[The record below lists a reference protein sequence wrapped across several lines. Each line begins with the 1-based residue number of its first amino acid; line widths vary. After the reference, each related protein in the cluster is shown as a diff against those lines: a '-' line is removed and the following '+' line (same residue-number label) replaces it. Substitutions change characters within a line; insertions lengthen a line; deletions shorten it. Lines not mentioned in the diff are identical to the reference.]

1 MSHPRVSRAFR
12 SPRALGVAL
21 RVGLAV
27 LASGGVSCA
36 SSPPAQVEDL
46 CQIFDE
52 KGGWFENW
60 HKAAKHAS
68 SAHGVSVPILMATI
82 YQESRFQPKAR
93 PPRTRLLGFIPWS
106 RTSSAYGFGQAKD
119 GTWKEY
125 QQKTGRRGA
134 DRDKFK
140 DAVDFV
146 GWYHANTHRR
156 YRVPVD
162 NAYALYLA
170 YHEGLGGFG
179 RRTYDS
185 KDWLKRVAHK
195 VARRADL
202 YARQYDGCRK

>member
-1 MSHPRVSRAFR
+1 MGWEARRTSCA
-12 SPRALGVAL
+12 VAL
-21 RVGLAV
+21 IIAV
-27 LASGGVSCA
+27 ATASCA
-36 SSPPAQVEDL
+36 SAPPAQVEDL
-46 CQIFDE
+46 CGIFRE
-52 KGGWFENW
+52 KDGLFDNW
-60 HKAAKHAS
+60 HKAARKS
-68 SAHGVSVPILMATI
+68 QSKYGVSIPVLMATI
-82 YQESRFQPKAR
+82 HQESRFQPKAR
-93 PPRTRLLGFIPWS
+93 PARTRLLWFIPW
-106 RTSSAYGFGQAKD
+106 RRPSSAYGFGQALD
-119 GTWKEY
+119 ETWEQY
-125 QQKTGRRGA
+125 MRKTGNRGA

-202 YARQYDGCRK
+202 YARQYGGCRKQ